1 MEIIQYHI
9 ILVDLGTGDGSEIKK
24 TRPCVVVSPDEM
36 NRHLRTVVVAPMT
49 NSPRTYPTRVRLK
62 HNQKT
67 GYIVADQLTTV
78 DRKRVIRNLGKL
90 SNPEIRKLKNV
101 IMETYAV

>member
-1 MEIIQYHI
+1 MEIVQYHI

-49 NSPRTYPTRVRLK
+49 TSPRTYPTRVRLK

-67 GYIVADQLTTV
+67 GYIVVDQLTTV
-78 DRKRVIRNLGKL
+78 DRKRVIKNLGKL

-101 IMETYAV
+101 IKETYVD